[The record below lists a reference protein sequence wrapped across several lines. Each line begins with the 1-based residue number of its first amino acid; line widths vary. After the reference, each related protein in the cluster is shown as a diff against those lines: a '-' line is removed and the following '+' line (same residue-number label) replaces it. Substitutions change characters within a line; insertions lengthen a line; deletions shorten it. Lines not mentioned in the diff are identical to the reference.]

1 MNVSCSYGKCHPCN
15 MYNPLTEF
23 YQVMFCRWERTR
35 AFLSPSEDAMCD
47 PVQSFPLLV
56 LRIYHFT
63 FFWHN
68 FPFIKQMSYF
78 TIDNWKVT
86 NKFPMWTQNF
96 LVLWRMVLRKCEKL
110 GTGQPASTDLRHRRP
125 LMKCSIIIWGTTVEV
140 TLLHLYSACWDTCL
154 HIHLACASCM
164 QCHARCSGG
173 MNKPLKA
180 AML

>member
-23 YQVMFCRWERTR
+23 YQAMFCRWERTR

-47 PVQSFPLLV
+47 SVQSFPLLA

-96 LVLWRMVLRKCEKL
+96 LVLWRMVLRKCENL

-125 LMKCSIIIWGTTVEV
+125 LMKCYIIICRDHCGSYSSSPVQCMLRHMLTHTSGMCQ
-140 TLLHLYSACWDTCL
+140 LHAVPC
-154 HIHLACASCM
+154 
-164 QCHARCSGG
+164 
-173 MNKPLKA
+173 
-180 AML
+180 